1 MSVEIGTST
10 NGGFRTS
17 FRASA
22 AVIAAV
28 GSILSVVIFIGG
40 FIAGALTLEHSVVTL
55 QSDLGDIKLRLDSVS
70 NRLTKLEDKVDYTA
84 QGVAD
89 LKALTAGTKR

>member
-1 MSVEIGTST
+1 MVDLGTST
-10 NGGFRTS
+10 TNNGFKTT

-22 AVIAAV
+22 ATIAAIA
-28 GSILSVVIFIGG
+28 SILSILIFLGG
-40 FIAGALTLEHSVVTL
+40 FIAGALTLRENVNRL
-55 QSDLGDIKLRLDSVS
+55 QTDLAEIKTRLDLMVG
-70 NRLTKLEDKVDYTA
+70 RLTKLEDKVDYTA

>member
-1 MSVEIGTST
+1 MVDVGTTT

-28 GSILSVVIFIGG
+28 GSILSIVVFLGG
-40 FIAGALTLEHSVVTL
+40 FVVGALTLRSNVTTL
-55 QSDLGDIKLRLDSVS
+55 QVDLADIKGRLDSVS